1 MSSYY
6 IRFDLNYPMDLDISA
21 LIDGLQDQIPKW
33 LDEHK
38 INGFSVALTGK
49 TGILWS
55 NGFGYADH
63 EKNLVSSQTLFMIGS
78 LSKAYTVAAFLRAV
92 QSGLVALDDRLI
104 DHYPEFNWRTRYG
117 ESQRES
123 ITFRHLLT
131 HWAGLQHNAN
141 LRLPEGGYCSFNEY
155 MRRVNEMW
163 QKYPVGARFS
173 YSNIG
178 FDLVAAALQ
187 RITGQSLEAWMC
199 EQVYK
204 PLGMTRSTTVAS
216 EALNR
221 EDVALGHFGG
231 SEFSFKDMVIPLIAS
246 GAQYSSVDDMSRYV
260 AMHLNRGV
268 VNGERFLDESLLD
281 EVYRIPYQDEY
292 QLMAIGMGIGVSRF
306 KYGGELFLYFFGD
319 GPGYLSLHQLFP
331 RLGVGWVMSCNQS
344 VNARQLLSSVA
355 QKIEDYIVK
364 AKLGEVP
371 ADLNVS
377 SLITPRRPVHLD
389 VGTLDRLSGRYVSRM
404 VNIEVKHLD
413 GALIFQWQ
421 DEPNHL
427 TPLSATEFTSKTTP
441 LVRFNLNESGRPL
454 TMKMLPTNGYT
465 TVLDYDG
472 GKCDPHGPDKPE
484 WSKHLGYYRYD
495 YGVFCWYYA
504 VRVLDGYLFLVT
516 SRDGFRLHEYEPRLF
531 FTSDGQN
538 VEFTRDSVILPDGV
552 YIKEDL
558 SAESIQRLMDSCPG
572 DIRLHESSLSNLME
586 ILEKTGRADEA
597 CKIREIIEASSS

>member
-1 MSSYY
+1 MDPDVSS
-6 IRFDLNYPMDLDISA
+6 

-33 LDEHK
+33 LGEHK

-49 TGILWS
+49 TGTLWS
-55 NGFGYADH
+55 NGFGYANH
-63 EKNLVSSQTLFMIGS
+63 EKNPVSSQTLFMIGS

-92 QSGLVALDDRLI
+92 QAGLVALDDRLI
-104 DHYPEFNWRTRYG
+104 DHYPEFNWKTRYG
-117 ESQRES
+117 ESQRET

-141 LRLPEGGYCSFNEY
+141 LRLQEGGYCSFNEY
-155 MRRVNEMW
+155 MRRVNEIW
-163 QKYPVGARFS
+163 QKYPVGTRFS

-187 RITGQSLEAWMC
+187 RITGQSFEAWMRA
-199 EQVYK
+199 QVYS

-216 EALNR
+216 EALNG

-231 SEFSFKDMVIPLIAS
+231 SEFRYKDMIMPMIAS
-246 GAQYSSVDDMSRYV
+246 GTQYSSVDDMSHYV

-281 EVYRIPYQDEY
+281 EVYRIPYRDEY
-292 QLMAIGMGIGVSRF
+292 QLMAIGMGIGVRWF
-306 KYGGELFLYFFGD
+306 KYGGELFLSFFGD

-344 VNARQLLSSVA
+344 VNSFQLLNDVA
-355 QKIEDYIVK
+355 QKIEEYMVK

-377 SLITPRRPVHLD
+377 SQITPRCPVHLD
-389 VGTLDRLSGRYVSRM
+389 VGTLVRLSGRYISRM
-404 VNIEVKHLD
+404 VNIELEHLD
-413 GALIFQWQ
+413 DALIFQWQ
-421 DEPNHL
+421 GESNHL

-441 LVRFNLNESGRPL
+441 LVRFSLDEYGRPL
-454 TMKMLPTNGYT
+454 TVKVLPTNGNT

-472 GKCDPHGPDKPE
+472 GPCDMYGLDKPE
-484 WSKHLGYYRYD
+484 WGKHLGYYRYD

-504 VRVLDGYLFLVT
+504 VKMQDGYLFLVT
-516 SRDGFRLHEYEPRLF
+516 GRDGFRLHEYESKLF

-538 VEFTRDSVILPDGV
+538 VEFNRNSMILPDGV

-558 SAESIQRLMDSCPG
+558 SADKIQRLMDSCPE

-586 ILEKTGRADEA
+586 ILERTGRADEA
-597 CKIREIIEASSS
+597 CKIRKIIEASGS